1 MYNYN
6 QYPKTTQQ
14 TTQQYPQPVPQG
26 YGWQQQQVSP
36 IIQPTYGWQ
45 NPQQPAAATLKG
57 RPVSSFDEARVSIID
72 FDGSVFYFPDLAN
85 GKIYTKQINID
96 GTATTNVYT
105 LTETPTEVQN
115 RANNSGEYVSKVE
128 FEQAMN
134 QLQNAIL
141 SLAPKADQ
149 RKEEVKNFI

>member
-14 TTQQYPQPVPQG
+14 ATQQYPQPVPQG

-36 IIQPTYGWQ
+36 IVQPAYGWQ

-105 LTETPTEVQN
+105 LTETPAEVQN
-115 RANNSGEYVSKVE
+115 RANNSGEYVSKAE

-149 RKEEVKNFI
+149 RKEEIKNFI

>member
-6 QYPKTTQQ
+6 QYPKTAQQ
-14 TTQQYPQPVPQG
+14 TPQQYPQAPQQG
-26 YGWQQQQVSP
+26 YVWQQP
-36 IIQPTYGWQ
+36 INPMAQSAYGWQ
-45 NPQQPAAATLKG
+45 NSQQLAAATLKG

-96 GTATTNVYT
+96 GTATTNVYS
-105 LTETPTEVQN
+105 LTETPVEPQN
-115 RANNSGEYVSKVE
+115 RISNSGEYVSKVE

-141 SLAPKADQ
+141 SLAPKVDQ